1 MITSTNKVLI
11 VFYDD
16 AILWLDNDLLTLKDV
31 FHDTYLR
38 SNLFKKGEDDTNQAR
53 FEFGL
58 KISAN

>member
-1 MITSTNKVLI
+1 MITPTNKVLI

-31 FHDTYLR
+31 FHDTDLR
-38 SNLFKKGEDDTNQAR
+38 SNLFKKGEDDTNQVR